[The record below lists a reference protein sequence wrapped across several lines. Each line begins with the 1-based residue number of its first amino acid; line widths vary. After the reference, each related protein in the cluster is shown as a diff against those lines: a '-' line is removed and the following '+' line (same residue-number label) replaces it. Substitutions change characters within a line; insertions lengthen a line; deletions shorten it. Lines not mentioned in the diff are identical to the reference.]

1 MSGTDEEGRRRP
13 RARAVKLLLLFGIIS
28 LLGDLIYEGARSVNG
43 PFLNLLG
50 VNAAVVGLVAGAGEL
65 LGYGLRLASGYLSDR
80 TRSYWAF
87 TFLGYG
93 LLLSVPM
100 LALSG
105 VWQVAAFLI
114 ILERVGKAIRSPAK
128 DTIVSR
134 SAKPVGTGWGFA
146 IVEVLDQIGAVAGPL
161 IFTAV
166 FLAIGAGAG
175 TVAGYQ
181 RGYLAL
187 GVPFV
192 LLILVLVYAFLTI
205 RDPGRLEAAAGH
217 PDGPDRLS
225 RTFRLYAAFTFM
237 SAFGLVSF
245 VLIGYHIKARALA
258 PDVWIPLFYAAAM
271 LVDAGAALAVGRLY
285 DREKLRRRS
294 EGGGLH
300 LLVVIPLLTAPIP
313 LLAFSGSVWLVA
325 AAVVLFGI
333 VMGAH
338 ETIMKAA
345 IADITSLRK
354 RGTGYGIFNASYGL
368 ALFAGASV
376 AGVLYE
382 VSLPALV
389 AVVLA
394 AEAAALAL
402 FFPMT
407 RAVRTVAG

>member
-1 MSGTDEEGRRRP
+1 
-13 RARAVKLLLLFGIIS
+13 
-28 LLGDLIYEGARSVNG
+28 
-43 PFLNLLG
+43 
-50 VNAAVVGLVAGAGEL
+50 
-65 LGYGLRLASGYLSDR
+65 
-80 TRSYWAF
+80 
-87 TFLGYG
+87 
-93 LLLSVPM
+93 
-100 LALSG
+100 
-105 VWQVAAFLI
+105 
-114 ILERVGKAIRSPAK
+114 
-128 DTIVSR
+128 
-134 SAKPVGTGWGFA
+134 
-146 IVEVLDQIGAVAGPL
+146 
-161 IFTAV
+161 
-166 FLAIGAGAG
+166 
-175 TVAGYQ
+175 
-181 RGYLAL
+181 
-187 GVPFV
+187 
-192 LLILVLVYAFLTI
+192 
-205 RDPGRLEAAAGH
+205 
-217 PDGPDRLS
+217 
-225 RTFRLYAAFTFM
+225 M